1 MLKKL
6 ISKNFLLN
14 RPIYTKKILFIRK
27 NIIRLVQASFRI
39 VI

>member
-6 ISKNFLLN
+6 ISKNLLLN

-27 NIIRLVQASFRI
+27 NITRLVQTSFKI
-39 VI
+39 II